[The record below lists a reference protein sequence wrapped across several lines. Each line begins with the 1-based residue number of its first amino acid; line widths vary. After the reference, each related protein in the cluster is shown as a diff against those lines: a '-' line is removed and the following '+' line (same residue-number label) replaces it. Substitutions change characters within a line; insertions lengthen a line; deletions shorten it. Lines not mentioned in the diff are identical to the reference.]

1 MIHNSQAT
9 LITLTASGATVTRNE
24 KTVFCGKRSVTYKEF
39 YAAVQVGINPSY
51 IFEFDINE
59 YESAFVKVTETGGT
73 VKIYRPTELIFE
85 GEKFNIVRTFETT
98 NHTIEVTVSL

>member
-39 YAAVQVGINPSY
+39 YAAVQVGINPIY
-51 IFEFDINE
+51 IFEFDLSE
-59 YESAFVKVTETGGT
+59 YESAFVKVNEEGGT
-73 VKIYRPTELIFE
+73 VKVYRPTELIFE
-85 GEKFNIVRTFETT
+85 GEKFNIIRTFETT
-98 NHTIEVTVSL
+98 EHKIEVTAGL

>member
-59 YESAFVKVTETGGT
+59 YESAFVKVN
-73 VKIYRPTELIFE
+73 VAVFQVFKDPIA
-85 GEKFNIVRTFETT
+85 
-98 NHTIEVTVSL
+98 

>member
-9 LITLTASGATVTRNE
+9 LITLTASGAMVTRNE

-85 GEKFNIVRTFETT
+85 GEKFNIIRTFETT